1 MGFLLDCPN
10 CGRRSYTEF
19 WFGGEAV
26 DDLDTTDVERSYER
40 VWLHANVAGR
50 QVERWYHFGGCRRWL
65 TLERDTTSNELSA
78 VPGVARGEHHGL

>member
-26 DDLDTTDVERSYER
+26 DDLDTVDVERSYEQ
-40 VWLHANVAGR
+40 VWMRANVAGA
-50 QVERWYHFGGCRRWL
+50 QIERWYHFGGCRRWL
-65 TLERDTTSNELSA
+65 TVTRDTTSNELTPAGS
-78 VPGVARGEHHGL
+78 RDDR